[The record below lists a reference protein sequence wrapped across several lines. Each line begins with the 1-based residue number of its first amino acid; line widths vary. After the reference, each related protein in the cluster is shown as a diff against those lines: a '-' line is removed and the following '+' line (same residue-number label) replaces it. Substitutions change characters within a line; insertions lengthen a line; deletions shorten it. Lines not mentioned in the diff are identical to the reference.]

1 MPATAEKVEM
11 WMDLDIASLCT
22 TIPTLIQWI
31 ILLRR
36 MLIQK
41 DRSELFALIF
51 IAILM
56 IVS

>member
-1 MPATAEKVEM
+1 MSVTYEELEM
-11 WMDLDIASLCT
+11 WKNLDIASLCT

-31 ILLRR
+31 VLLRR

-41 DRSELFALIF
+41 DRSKLFALIV

-56 IVS
+56 IVT

>member
-1 MPATAEKVEM
+1 MRRN
-11 WMDLDIASLCT
+11 LDIASLCT
-22 TIPTLIQWI
+22 AIPTLIQWI
-31 ILLRR
+31 VLLRR

-41 DRSELFALIF
+41 DRSKFFALIV

>member
-1 MPATAEKVEM
+1 MPATAEEVEM
-11 WMDLDIASLCT
+11 LRNLDIASQCT

-31 ILLRR
+31 VQLRK

-41 DRSELFALIF
+41 DSSKFFALIF

>member
-1 MPATAEKVEM
+1 MPPTAEEVEM
-11 WMDLDIASLCT
+11 YRNLDIASLCT

-31 ILLRR
+31 VLLRR
-36 MLIQK
+36 MMTQK
-41 DRSELFALIF
+41 DRSKFFALVV